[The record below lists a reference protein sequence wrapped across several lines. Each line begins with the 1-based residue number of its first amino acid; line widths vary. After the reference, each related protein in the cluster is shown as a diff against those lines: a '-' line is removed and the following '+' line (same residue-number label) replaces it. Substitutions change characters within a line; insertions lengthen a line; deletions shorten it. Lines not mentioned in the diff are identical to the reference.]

1 MNLRKEGVD
10 AQFSIFDFWIFDWEK
25 TMNQRLV
32 VVLLPGIILTT
43 LVLSVSLFAAAAPA
57 KVVFTFGGL
66 NERSGVLFVARDAG
80 IFKKHGL
87 EASVVHVRS
96 GAVGLSAIA
105 SGETQFHVGS
115 ATGASIG
122 AMAGGLDL
130 VFVAGL
136 INKLD
141 GTFVVAPGI
150 RTPAD
155 LKGKRIGVQSIGGGV
170 WMFTM
175 LAFDHW
181 GLNLE
186 RDNIQFRVL
195 GDQSV
200 MAQALATG
208 GIIDGAYLGYSF
220 GAQLE
225 RQGFRVLADLLKL
238 GIPFQGLGIM
248 ARRSF
253 VDRSPD
259 IVERTL
265 RAMVEATKFIGNPE
279 NKAAVIRSLVRELRL
294 SRTEGAEAGY
304 EMMKIL
310 YDRRIY
316 PNADGL
322 RNVISLLGR
331 TSEPIRRLKVQDIVD
346 ERIVRKLEKEGLF

>member
-1 MNLRKEGVD
+1 
-10 AQFSIFDFWIFDWEK
+10 
-25 TMNQRLV
+25 MNQRLLV
-32 VVLLPGIILTT
+32 ITLATLTIVT
-43 LVLSVSLFAAAAPA
+43 VTFSRPLFAASAPN

-66 NERSGVLFVARDAG
+66 NERSGVLFVAQDAG

-87 EASVVHVRS
+87 DAQVVNVRS
-96 GAVGLSAIA
+96 GAVGLSALA
-105 SGETQFHVGS
+105 SGETQFHAGS

-130 VFVAGL
+130 VFIAGL

-141 GTFVVAPGI
+141 GTFIAAPNI

-181 GLNLE
+181 GLNPE
-186 RDNIQFRVL
+186 RDNIQFRII
-195 GDQSV
+195 GDQAV

-208 GIIDGAYLGYSF
+208 GIIDAAYLGYTF

-238 GIPFQGLGIM
+238 GIPYQGLGIM

-259 IVERTL
+259 TAERTL
-265 RAMVEATKFIGNPE
+265 RAMVEAIRFINTPE
-279 NKAAVIRSLVRELRL
+279 NKPAVVRSLVRGLRL
-294 SRTEGAEAGY
+294 SKAEDAEAGY

-310 YDRRIY
+310 FDRRIY
-316 PNADGL
+316 PNVDGL
-322 RNVISLLGR
+322 RNVIELLGR
-331 TSEPIRRLKVQDIVD
+331 TSEPIRRLKIQDIVD
-346 ERIVRKLEKEGLF
+346 ERIARKLEKEGLF